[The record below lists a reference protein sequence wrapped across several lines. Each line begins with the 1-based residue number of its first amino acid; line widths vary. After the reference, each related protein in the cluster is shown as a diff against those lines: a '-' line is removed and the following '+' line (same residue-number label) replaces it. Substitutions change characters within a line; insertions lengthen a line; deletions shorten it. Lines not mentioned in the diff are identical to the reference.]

1 MRQAAKVDDNQPSIV
16 EALRKCGVKVY
27 HTHQIGGGFP
37 DLLCWHRNRYVL
49 LEVKMLGKKP
59 NKDQEDFIAA
69 CPGELH
75 VVHTITEALEAVLG
89 EKVMA

>member
-1 MRQAAKVDDNQPSIV
+1 MRAARVDENQPTIV

-37 DLLCWHRNRYVL
+37 DLLVWHRNRFLL
-49 LEVKMLGKKP
+49 LEVKIPGEGP
-59 NKDQEDFIAA
+59 NKEQADFIAA

-75 VVHTITEALEAVLG
+75 VVHSIAEALTAVLG
-89 EKVMA
+89 KEAMA